1 MKKLILT
8 LSIALVGLTLSAQ
21 TLGTANLYQKY
32 KGERGVVALYIPG
45 FAVRLAANIA
55 DLDYEEDQLLRS
67 VRSIRVLTIDDNEGF
82 EGVNFVRE
90 AKLKPGQGGFKML
103 MEVSEDGE
111 DVMILGKE
119 KNGKLKDLLVIVG
132 GDDNVMVHIKGRLNA
147 DIIGSI
153 SEIAGL
159 DELNFT
165 SQL

>member
-1 MKKLILT
+1 MKKAIFIFTIL
-8 LSIALVGLTLSAQ
+8 LAGMALSAQ
-21 TLGTANLYQKY
+21 TIGTNNLYQKY
-32 KGERGVVALYIPG
+32 RGERGVVALYIPG

-67 VRSIRVLTIDDNEGF
+67 VRSIRVLTIEDNERF

-132 GDDNVMVHIKGRLNA
+132 GDENVLVHIRGRLSA

-153 SEIAGL
+153 SDIAGL